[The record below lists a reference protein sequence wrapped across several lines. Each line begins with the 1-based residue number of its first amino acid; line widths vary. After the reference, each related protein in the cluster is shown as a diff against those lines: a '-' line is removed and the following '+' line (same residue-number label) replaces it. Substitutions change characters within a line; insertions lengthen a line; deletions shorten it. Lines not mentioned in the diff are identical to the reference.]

1 MAHAFNKWP
10 AAAAL
15 SADFFV
21 AHRSNDA
28 VIQRSSLLELGE
40 NSSH

>member
-15 SADFFV
+15 FTDFFV
-21 AHRSNDA
+21 AHRSNDP
-28 VIQRSSLLELGE
+28 VIHRSSLLELGK
-40 NSSH
+40 NGSH